1 MTSISEPGYNILTAP
16 RQAYVFVMMGGGW
29 SPAAV
34 VKVDLQREGR
44 PQFSFA
50 YGKRWRERADA
61 FPLDPVHLPLDGR
74 IEPQGRLFGALL
86 DAGPDR
92 WGTRLLDEQFAH
104 LLEDAHAALAAAG
117 RVPPRRRM
125 NSAVDRLL
133 LAGDD
138 RVGALAF
145 GPTLEGPLLRPAA
158 VPIRDLGAVEEA
170 MVRFDAGETVESDLA
185 LLATGTSMGGA
196 RPKATVRRPDGSLWL
211 AKFRRKTVDTIN
223 VIRTEHAMMTL
234 AKAAGIDVAETEVVS
249 LGDREALL
257 VRRFDRH
264 PAAEGSDGRCPY
276 LSAIS
281 LTGYTD
287 TDVGGSYLEIAD
299 KMRLQQ
305 VGCPGSDLS
314 KLFRRMVVNVAC
326 GNTDDHLKNHGFL
339 LTEGAWRLS
348 PAFDVVPNVD
358 GNDYQAISVGRLG
371 TTASWQNVLSE
382 CGRFGLG
389 GEDAATIA
397 NEVLQV
403 TSRWRE
409 HFSACG
415 VSEADLRLIGR
426 CMERLAP
433 PQQKPASRP
442 TCPTEEPPCSE
453 LSGPKPPGG

>member
-1 MTSISEPGYNILTAP
+1 MTSISEPGYDILTAP
-16 RQAYVFVMMGGGW
+16 QQAYVFVMMGGGW
-29 SPAAV
+29 IPAAV

-44 PQFSFA
+44 PLYSFA
-50 YGKRWRERADA
+50 YGKRWRERADS

-74 IEPQGRLFGALL
+74 TNPQGRLFGALL

-92 WGTRLLDEQFAH
+92 WGTRLLDEHFAH
-104 LLEDAHAALAAAG
+104 LLEDAHEALAAAG
-117 RVPPRRRM
+117 RTPPRRRM
-125 NSAVDRLL
+125 NSAIDRLL

-145 GPTLEGPLLRPAA
+145 GPTLERPLLRPAA

-170 MVRFDAGETVESDLA
+170 MVRFDAGETVERDLA

-223 VIRTEHAMMTL
+223 VIRAEHAMMTL
-234 AKAAGIDVAETEVVS
+234 AKAAGVEIAETEVVS

-264 PAAEGSDGRCPY
+264 PAAEGFDGRRPY

-305 VGCPGSDLS
+305 VGCPRPDLS
-314 KLFRRMVVNVAC
+314 ELFRRMVVNVAC
-326 GNTDDHLKNHGFL
+326 GNTDDHLRNHGFL
-339 LTEGAWRLS
+339 LTDGAWRLS

-389 GEDAATIA
+389 AEDAATIA
-397 NEVLQV
+397 NEVLRV

-415 VSEADLRLIGR
+415 VPEADLRVIER
-426 CMERLAP
+426 CMGRLTP
-433 PQQKPASRP
+433 PRRGPASGP
-442 TCPTEEPPCSE
+442 AGLETDGP
-453 LSGPKPPGG
+453 SGPAGPRPPGG